1 MSERSETD
9 IPGKDTG
16 RFWQAGASQVHW
28 LVATSAQIEPGIAH
42 ALELVTG
49 PGAIVEGTSI
59 LQFITPAL
67 AILVASESEPRIK
80 PTARRAITEGSI
92 DLIYTA
98 DDSLTFQRVADG
110 SVASAKNIPVFGPST
125 FPNLLEFVQHSL
137 DLKPFT
143 PIVHSLR

>member
-1 MSERSETD
+1 MSERRETD

-59 LQFITPAL
+59 LQFIKPAL
-67 AILVASESEPRIK
+67 AILVTSGDEPRIK
-80 PTARRAITEGSI
+80 PTARRALTEGRI

-98 DDSLTFQRVADG
+98 DDSLTFRPAPDG
-110 SVASAKNIPVFGPST
+110 SVRTAENIPHFGPST
-125 FPNLLEFVQHSL
+125 FPSLLEFVQHRL
-137 DLKPFT
+137 DLKPFA